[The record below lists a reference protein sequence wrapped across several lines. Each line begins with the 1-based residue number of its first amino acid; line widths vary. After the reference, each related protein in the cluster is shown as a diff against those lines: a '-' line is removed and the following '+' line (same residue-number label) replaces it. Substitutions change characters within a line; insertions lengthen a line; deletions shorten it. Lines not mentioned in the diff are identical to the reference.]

1 MLMHRSRL
9 SFEDRREIKVSRHY
23 ITANGTE
30 ITEEMINTWCE
41 AYEKGELPEGDYFH
55 GPVVYGMPPHSN
67 EKSSVL
73 QVVIPEGMK
82 KDIEKRAQSEGISI
96 NSFVLGRLMDG
107 LLAREA

>member
-1 MLMHRSRL
+1 MHRSRL

-23 ITANGTE
+23 ITASGTE
-30 ITEEMINTWCE
+30 ITEEMIDAWCE

-55 GPVVYGMPPHSN
+55 GPVVYGMPPHSD

-82 KDIEKRAQSEGISI
+82 KYIEKRTQSEGISI
-96 NSFVLGRLMDG
+96 NSFVLGLLMDG

>member
-1 MLMHRSRL
+1 M
-9 SFEDRREIKVSRHY
+9 SRHY
-23 ITANGTE
+23 ITASGTE

-41 AYEKGELPEGDYFH
+41 AYEKGVLPEGDYFH

-67 EKSSVL
+67 EKSLVL

-82 KDIEKRAQSEGISI
+82 KDIEKRAQSEGVSI
-96 NSFVLGRLMDG
+96 NSFVLGLLMDG

>member
-1 MLMHRSRL
+1 MLTHRPRL
-9 SFEDRREIKVSRHY
+9 SLEERKEIEMDKPY
-23 ITANGTE
+23 ITASGTE
-30 ITEEMINTWCE
+30 ITEETINTWCE

-55 GPVVYGMPPHSN
+55 GSVVYGMPPHSN

-96 NSFVLGRLMDG
+96 NSFVLGLLMDG

>member
-1 MLMHRSRL
+1 M
-9 SFEDRREIKVSRHY
+9 SRHY
-23 ITANGTE
+23 ITASGTE
-30 ITEEMINTWCE
+30 ITEEMIDAWCE

-55 GPVVYGMPPHSN
+55 GPVVYGMPPHSD

-82 KDIEKRAQSEGISI
+82 KYIEKRTQSEGISI
-96 NSFVLGRLMDG
+96 NSFVLGLLMDG